1 MRRAFLTGLLSL
13 GLALP
18 IAGLVQVVPA
28 QAEDA
33 ASFYKGKKIKFIV
46 PYKPGGGYDDYARL
60 LAPVLEKYT
69 GANIEILNKGGAGG
83 MTGANEIFRSPSDGL
98 TIGIINGSAMITNEL
113 AEIKGAVIQGRGL

>member
-1 MRRAFLTGLLSL
+1 MRRVFLTGLLSL

-18 IAGLVQVVPA
+18 MAGLVQVAPA

-60 LAPVLEKYT
+60 LAPVMEKYT
-69 GANIEILNKGGAGG
+69 GANVEILNKGGAGG
-83 MTGANEIFRSPSDGL
+83 MTCLLYTSPSPRD
-98 TIGIINGSAMITNEL
+98 
-113 AEIKGAVIQGRGL
+113 